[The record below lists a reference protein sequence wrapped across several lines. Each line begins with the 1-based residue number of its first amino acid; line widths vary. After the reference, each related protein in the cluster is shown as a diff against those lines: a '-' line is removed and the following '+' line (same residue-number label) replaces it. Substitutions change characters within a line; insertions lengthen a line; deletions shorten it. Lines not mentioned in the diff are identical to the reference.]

1 MKHRTCRIGRALAFC
16 TLTAIALTGVL
27 PAAAGGLQPRSS
39 RVVNIPVG
47 RSSLLHF
54 QHMKRVQVVAPGIV
68 EVVVATLDDLSIYG
82 ETPGDTIVYV
92 WDKLGVHEIAVTV
105 EAMTAAQAMAGN
117 LRAVLGNRLTYT
129 PAGERT
135 VVVEGTLPPAEAQRA
150 HDIIAAYRRENV
162 EIVDLVRAEGQGDA
176 GAAAAV
182 AGELRKI
189 LDGEV
194 EYIVWNNNTLVVRGA
209 IGDRERLE
217 AAHRLLTSVSG
228 PEVKVVDLLEYQ
240 ESAAAPPV
248 QQIAQALG
256 DGFRAWQI
264 SGRIVAVE
272 GQVANAQQLED
283 LNRILQAFS
292 TQAEIINL
300 VRVGRPDINRA
311 VATMQELVGNRFAV
325 RSLDA
330 DTIVVQGAVATDE
343 ELARVREIIAGY
355 PTGYRVLDLLRVA
368 LPERQQVC
376 VQVRVV
382 EVNRGDLKRLGI
394 NWGQLEFEGDTVRF
408 IDQPW
413 LIQNMSNVLGVG
425 GEVGNILTIGS
436 QLDLLREKNAARI
449 LSEPN
454 LLVDDGGTAT
464 MQVGGEIPIPVS
476 QVGGGGEGSITVEW
490 KPFGVIL
497 EIQPTIL
504 EDSGKINVRVTPE
517 VSSLDFS
524 NAVTIGGF
532 TLPALRAR
540 RTSTV
545 VTMADGGTLVLAGLI
560 ANDQSR
566 TLRKIPLLGDLPLIG
581 ELFKR
586 REFINGETELVI
598 LVSPKVISGSQPLPE
613 SMQPGGALMQPLSA
627 SPIRPNP

>member
-1 MKHRTCRIGRALAFC
+1 MKSSTCRIGRALAFC
-16 TLTAIALTGVL
+16 TLTAIALTGVM
-27 PAAAGGLQPRSS
+27 PAVAGGLQPRSS

-54 QHMKRVQVVAPGIV
+54 QHMKRVQVVDGVV
-68 EVVVATLDDLSIYG
+68 EVVVASLDDLSIYG
-82 ETPGDTIVYV
+82 RQAGNTIVYV

-105 EAMTAAQAMAGN
+105 EAITAAQTMAGD
-117 LRAVLGNRLTYT
+117 LRAVLGNDLKYT

-135 VVVEGTLPPAEAQRA
+135 ILVEGTLPPAEAQRA

-162 EIVDLVRAEGQGDA
+162 EIVDLVRAEGQGA
-176 GAAAAV
+176 TGAAAAV
-182 AGELRKI
+182 AAELGKI

-194 EYIVWNNNTLVVRGA
+194 EYIVWNNNTLVVRGS
-209 IGDRERLE
+209 IGDRERLD
-217 AAHRLLTSVSG
+217 AAHRLLASVSD
-228 PEVKVVDLLEYQ
+228 PQVKVVDLLEYQ
-240 ESAAAPPV
+240 ESVPEPPV

-256 DGFRAWQI
+256 EGFRVWQV
-264 SGRIVAVE
+264 SGRVVAVE
-272 GQVANAQQLED
+272 GQVQNAQQLD
-283 LNRILQAFS
+283 NLNRILQAFS
-292 TQAEIINL
+292 SQAEIINL
-300 VRVGRPDINRA
+300 VRVGRPDINAA
-311 VATMQELVGNRFAV
+311 VAALQGLVGNRFTV

-343 ELARVREIIAGY
+343 DLTRVREIIAGY

-394 NWGQLEFEGDTVRF
+394 NWGQLEFDGDTVSF
-408 IDQPW
+408 VDQPW
-413 LIQNMSNVLGVG
+413 LIQNMSNVLGFG

-464 MQVGGEIPIPVS
+464 MQVGGEIPIPVA
-476 QVGGGGEGSITVEW
+476 QVGGGGEGAISVEW

-517 VSSLDFS
+517 VSSLDFA

-540 RTSTV
+540 RASTV
-545 VTMADGGTLVLAGLI
+545 VTMADGGTLVLGGLI

-598 LVSPKVISGSQPLPE
+598 LVSPKVVSGSEPLPE
-613 SMQPGGALMQPLSA
+613 SVQPGGALMQPLSMPA
-627 SPIRPNP
+627 QK